1 MQVWQGTSL
10 IPISNP
16 VKWHYGSL
24 MSPFQMLFA
33 LQTLGQ
39 MGTSHSNLS
48 MDLHFSIFEFRV
60 FDYDNRDTPVGN
72 PWPIEEYTHPSLGV
86 TFSGDQTRAIAT
98 P

>member
-1 MQVWQGTSL
+1 
-10 IPISNP
+10 
-16 VKWHYGSL
+16 
-24 MSPFQMLFA
+24 MLFA